1 MSIITLVL
9 AGTLALSAPA
19 SAQTSSPTQ
28 DAYGGVIA
36 EVVTPSTPAP
46 QQAQPEQE
54 VAAET
59 ATPAP
64 ATPAPAPAQPAAT
77 QQSALPFTGLQATLV
92 LLAGL
97 ALLGGGLVLRRTTRT
112 E

>member
-1 MSIITLVL
+1 MSIIALVL

-36 EVVTPSTPAP
+36 EVVTPSTPTP
-46 QQAQPEQE
+46 QPAQPAQPEQE

-64 ATPAPAPAQPAAT
+64 AAPAQPAAT

-92 LLAGL
+92 LLAGI

-112 E
+112 DS